1 MAEGVGTF
9 ALVFCGTGAIVVDGL
24 TGGQISHV
32 GVALTF
38 GLVVTAMVYTFG
50 DVSDAHINPAVTIAF
65 WAAGRFAARRILPY
79 VGAQVLGATLASL
92 SLRWLFPA
100 ANSLGATVPAGPVVQ
115 ALVLE
120 AILTFVLMLVI
131 VHVATG
137 SREVGTMA
145 GIAIGATVALEAL
158 FAGPITGASM
168 NPARSWG
175 PALVS
180 GELAN
185 IWIYIVGPVAGALL
199 AVVVWRLINGRRGVA

>member
-1 MAEGVGTF
+1 
-9 ALVFCGTGAIVVDGL
+9 
-24 TGGQISHV
+24 
-32 GVALTF
+32 
-38 GLVVTAMVYTFG
+38 MVYTFG
-50 DVSDAHINPAVTIAF
+50 DVSGAHINPAVTIAF

-100 ANSLGATVPAGPVVQ
+100 ANSLGATVPAGPALQ

-120 AILTFVLMLVI
+120 TILTFVLMLVI